1 MLSYERNAEW
11 FERYSRARGKDRQDL
26 RTNKGVLF
34 QTLAFDVSVIR
45 ALYWLDVDC
54 DSAKVLDVGCG
65 TGASLERLLRLG
77 FRPANLKGIDLQNE
91 CIDQAKALFP
101 NIGFT
106 HGDAAEL
113 QFLDGSFDIVIE
125 STLLM
130 SVAEDSVRRKI
141 AAEMIRVCRPGG
153 YIVLIDW
160 RISNPFSNPY
170 NYKGIDC
177 REVRK
182 LFGVGSL
189 TRPVRTCRGALLPPI
204 GRFLSKYMSSIYFLV
219 ARLFPALVGQV
230 TYVLTKS

>member
-141 AAEMIRVCRPGG
+141 AA
-153 YIVLIDW
+153 DW